1 MKHLNDYNTFNI
13 KPLKENINLD
23 EDRLIDFK
31 DLGFDVD
38 INSSSSSIILDF
50 NKKAENENDFHIKAS
65 EIDDYNS
72 GITKNSLTIQFNS
85 EQYIQC
91 NIDELETIYDD
102 FTHYLNVACGLV
114 PNYIYFGNLKQVDL
128 MSSRRPLLRAI
139 YFKDFKS
146 LREFLN
152 LRAEN
157 FPIADADIDPKII
170 KTNGFTIG
178 YYKK

>member
-13 KPLKENINLD
+13 KPVKENINLD

-38 INSSSSSIILDF
+38 INPTSSSIILDF
-50 NKKAENENDFHIKAS
+50 NKKESENKNDFHIKAS

-85 EQYIQC
+85 EEYIKC

-114 PNYIYFGNLKQVDL
+114 PNYIYFGNVV
-128 MSSRRPLLRAI
+128 MNRRAI

-146 LREFLN
+146 LREYLN
-152 LRAEN
+152 LRAES
-157 FPIADADIDPKII
+157 ADIDPKII
-170 KTNGFTIG
+170 KTSGFTIG